1 MILPAPSYH
10 KINRQSLYFTYVIY
24 TLQNDSNNTKVLVKI
39 INFPFSIIQG
49 YLLSGYV
56 YYASGEYDVNW
67 TTPQC
72 ILCLRLLS
80 MFLVIMVIICL
91 HKKIKEEGCL
101 LFNVDQFDCFFLLFQ
116 IGN

>member
-1 MILPAPSYH
+1 M
-10 KINRQSLYFTYVIY
+10 
-24 TLQNDSNNTKVLVKI
+24 
-39 INFPFSIIQG
+39 QG

-80 MFLVIMVIICL
+80 MFLVTCIV
-91 HKKIKEEGCL
+91 K
-101 LFNVDQFDCFFLLFQ
+101 LFCA
-116 IGN
+116 